1 MILHQEGA
9 HRFDI
14 LIGLDAHGLVDPG
27 HYIAA
32 DPAADSPRGPLPA
45 IVTGVLH
52 GLLELICDAHI
63 ALPSKWTMV
72 FIGVAS
78 R

>member
-45 IVTGVLH
+45 IVTEVLN
-52 GLLELICDAHI
+52 GLLELICYENTAF
-63 ALPSKWTMV
+63 PSKWVMV
-72 FIGVAS
+72 FISVAS